1 MHIVG
6 HSNPSQ
12 LLIVLLLCVRTVS
25 SFQPAPIRI
34 STLRADACST
44 TSSIILGFSAPPP
57 FPNDDDPLLDKN
69 NNSNDD
75 EPLIPIGQQ
84 SIPKLK
90 LPTLSLPTFD
100 VSIEEIGAKIGYLL
114 ATVITFVVIQKV
126 GLLVSGIVT
135 PELSEEDI
143 RNFKL

>member
-1 MHIVG
+1 MLIVR

-12 LLIVLLLCVRTVS
+12 LLLVLLLSLRTAS
-25 SFQPAPIRI
+25 SFQPAPISI
-34 STLRADACST
+34 SSSRADACST
-44 TSSIILGFSAPPP
+44 TSPIILGFSAPPP
-57 FPNDDDPLLDKN
+57 FPNDDDM
-69 NNSNDD
+69 NDD
-75 EPLIPIGQQ
+75 EPLIVIGQQ

-90 LPTLSLPTFD
+90 LPTLSMPTFD

-114 ATVITFVVIQKV
+114 ATVIAFVVIQKV